1 MCHLIMNQNNQLNV
15 NSIQSR
21 EIGGIKMREYL
32 GQCKICGKEIC
43 CENGFFN
50 GVLLPE
56 HDYLCFK
63 CDQNKQ
69 QALEKRGDDSS
80 VSQ

>member
-1 MCHLIMNQNNQLNV
+1 
-15 NSIQSR
+15 
-21 EIGGIKMREYL
+21 MREYL